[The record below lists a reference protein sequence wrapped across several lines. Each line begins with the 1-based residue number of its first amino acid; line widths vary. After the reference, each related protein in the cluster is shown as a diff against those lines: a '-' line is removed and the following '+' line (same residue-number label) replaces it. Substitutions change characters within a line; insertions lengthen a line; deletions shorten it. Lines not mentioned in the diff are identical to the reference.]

1 MEECWWL
8 RHVSL
13 TVVALMFM
21 TPEASA
27 HPDQGQKVL
36 EEKVRQ
42 LMDWTKRDRVM
53 RMNTAAFNH
62 FVLEKPRNYSVIAMF
77 TALQRFRSCAPCK
90 LAVEEFQVLAGS
102 WQFSSAFSNKVF
114 FAMLDFD
121 ESPEVFKTLQV
132 KGGPVVLH
140 LPAKS
145 EFTAD
150 DIYNFQV
157 RDISAQHMFTWVDD
171 RTGRWMGNF
180 TTRQPIHFHYPFK
193 LGISVALIGGLVYV
207 LKWKRTFIFSKNF
220 WAVLAL
226 CFVILMSSGRM
237 WIHIRGAPFAESK
250 THTGQTH
257 YIQDTYFFQYVAE
270 MYIISLFY
278 MCITL
283 GMVLLSTAAT
293 SRMNIIRRKIM
304 SVTGMC
310 LLVIFF
316 SWLLSL
322 VRLKYHV
329 YPFRILMN

>member
-1 MEECWWL
+1 MEEWWWL
-8 RHVSL
+8 WHASL

-27 HPDQGQKVL
+27 HPDQGQKAL

-53 RMNTAAFNH
+53 RMNTATFNH

-77 TALQRFRSCAPCK
+77 TALQRFRSCAPCR
-90 LAVEEFQVLAGS
+90 LAVEEFQILAGS

-145 EFTAD
+145 KFTAA

-157 RDISAQHMFTWVDD
+157 RDISAQHMFAWADD

-193 LGISVALIGGLVYV
+193 LGISLALIGGLVYV

-283 GMVLLSTAAT
+283 GMVLLNTAAT
-293 SRMNIIRRKIM
+293 SRMNMIRRKIM

-310 LLVIFF
+310 LVVFFF
-316 SWLLSL
+316 SWLLSF
-322 VRLKYHV
+322 VRIKYHV

>member
-1 MEECWWL
+1 MN
-8 RHVSL
+8 RTSYPAYKNRKKVS
-13 TVVALMFM
+13 
-21 TPEASA
+21 
-27 HPDQGQKVL
+27 
-36 EEKVRQ
+36 
-42 LMDWTKRDRVM
+42 
-53 RMNTAAFNH
+53 N

-180 TTRQPIHFHYPFK
+180 TDC
-193 LGISVALIGGLVYV
+193 
-207 LKWKRTFIFSKNF
+207 FI
-220 WAVLAL
+220 L
-226 CFVILMSSGRM
+226 
-237 WIHIRGAPFAESK
+237 
-250 THTGQTH
+250 
-257 YIQDTYFFQYVAE
+257 
-270 MYIISLFY
+270 
-278 MCITL
+278 
-283 GMVLLSTAAT
+283 
-293 SRMNIIRRKIM
+293 
-304 SVTGMC
+304 
-310 LLVIFF
+310 
-316 SWLLSL
+316 
-322 VRLKYHV
+322 
-329 YPFRILMN
+329 

>member
-1 MEECWWL
+1 MGEWWWL
-8 RHVSL
+8 WRVSL
-13 TVVALMFM
+13 TVVALMLM

-27 HPDQGQKVL
+27 HPDQGKKVL
-36 EEKVRQ
+36 EEKVRE
-42 LMDWTKRDRVM
+42 LMDWTERERVM
-53 RMNTAAFNH
+53 RMNTTTFNH

-77 TALQRFRSCAPCK
+77 TALQKFRSCEPCT
-90 LAVEEFQVLAGS
+90 LAVEEFQILAGS
-102 WQFSSAFSNKVF
+102 WQFSSEFSNKVF

-121 ESPEVFKTLQV
+121 ESPEVFETLQV

-145 EFTAD
+145 KFTAD

-157 RDISAQHMFTWVDD
+157 RDISVHHMFTWVDE
-171 RTGRWMGNF
+171 RTGRWMVNF
-180 TTRQPIHFHYPFK
+180 RTRQPIHCHYLFK
-193 LGISVALIGGLVYV
+193 LGISLTLIGGLVYV
-207 LKWKRTFIFSKNF
+207 LKWNRTFIFSKNF

-226 CFVILMSSGRM
+226 CFVILMLSGGV

-257 YIQDTYFFQYVAE
+257 YIHDMYIFQYVAE

-278 MCITL
+278 MCISL

-293 SRMNIIRRKIM
+293 SRMNIVRRKIM

-310 LLVIFF
+310 LVVIFF

-322 VRLKYHV
+322 FRLKDRF
-329 YPFRILMN
+329 YPYRILMN